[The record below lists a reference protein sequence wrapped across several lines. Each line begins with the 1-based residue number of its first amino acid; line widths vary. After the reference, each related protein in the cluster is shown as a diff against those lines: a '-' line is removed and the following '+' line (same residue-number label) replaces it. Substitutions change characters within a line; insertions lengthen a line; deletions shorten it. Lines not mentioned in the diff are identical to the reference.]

1 MATCLSVTYHGRY
14 IIVSKQPRREIWTC
28 IYIFSFK
35 LCFSCLHFKIG
46 KKEVSQGILAKKSLY
61 ENNNQMDEKSGV
73 KKSTTSKT
81 TKENGLIEKKEVVVE
96 TKDAE
101 TKKADVK
108 NTVESRNRK
117 ESQSYGKQCYRIT
130 PPNYEYYLFY
140 FIIIWKEK
148 WLFFFAAAMLE
159 GEEGEKEGEGEGHV
173 GGQERT
179 KHFSPPG
186 T

>member
-1 MATCLSVTYHGRY
+1 M
-14 IIVSKQPRREIWTC
+14 E
-28 IYIFSFK
+28 
-35 LCFSCLHFKIG
+35 
-46 KKEVSQGILAKKSLY
+46 
-61 ENNNQMDEKSGV
+61 EKSGV

-130 PPNYEYYLFY
+130 SPNYEYVLFY
-140 FIIIWKEK
+140 YYMTRKMVI
-148 WLFFFAAAMLE
+148 FFFSRRPCWWSRKNKAFLSS
-159 GEEGEKEGEGEGHV
+159 GN
-173 GGQERT
+173 
-179 KHFSPPG
+179 
-186 T
+186 

>member
-1 MATCLSVTYHGRY
+1 M
-14 IIVSKQPRREIWTC
+14 E
-28 IYIFSFK
+28 
-35 LCFSCLHFKIG
+35 
-46 KKEVSQGILAKKSLY
+46 
-61 ENNNQMDEKSGV
+61 EKSGV
-73 KKSTTSKT
+73 KKSTTSKM

-148 WLFFFAAAMLE
+148 WLFFFH
-159 GEEGEKEGEGEGHV
+159 GGQV
-173 GGQERT
+173 GGQERN
-179 KHFSPPG
+179 KAFLSSG
-186 T
+186 N